1 MLGLLV
7 SIGAVGLLVWRG
19 MKRSLA
25 PAESDAGER
34 KKLAQLK
41 AKSRLALDEAE
52 DGLVL
57 ARRYNDAAAVKT
69 FARAVSDLRKRRV
82 KI

>member
-1 MLGLLV
+1 LLGLVV

-25 PAESDAGER
+25 PAESDVGER
-34 KKLAQLK
+34 KRLASLK
-41 AKSRLALDEAE
+41 AKRRWKLDEAE

-57 ARRYNDAAAVKT
+57 ARRYNDAAAAKKFSV
-69 FARAVSDLRKRRV
+69 AVAELRKRRV